1 MERDILSAQFIAGLQ
16 GLGLLRTWP
25 FLDADS
31 ASLRLAELE
40 AVSAE
45 RSHESLDVRDT
56 ASGYEAWSATYD
68 VRVNPLLMAEQPA
81 IRAVIETIPR
91 GRALDAG
98 CGTGRL
104 TRLLA
109 DAGHDV
115 IGVDTSESMLR
126 RAQATTPG
134 ASFQRASF
142 LDLPFPDESFNIV
155 CCGLALTHTSQLAS
169 AIAELARVLS
179 RDGRLLISDVHPVA
193 VATGAHAFF
202 RLETGARAVVRN
214 ELHWHGE
221 YVEAFA
227 ATGLRVRQCLEPR
240 FSQEVLDAF
249 VSKGSPP
256 ALAHLLGLP
265 YALIWDCV
273 RGTPV

>member
-1 MERDILSAQFIAGLQ
+1 MERDILSAQFIAGLH

-25 FLDADS
+25 FLEAES
-31 ASLRLAELE
+31 ASPCLADLM

-45 RSHESLDVRDT
+45 RSHESLDVRD
-56 ASGYEAWSATYD
+56 AVSGYDAWSATYD
-68 VRVNPLLMAEQPA
+68 VRLNPLLMAEQPA
-81 IRAVIETIPR
+81 IGAVIQSIPP

-109 DAGHDV
+109 DAGHEV

-126 RAQATTPG
+126 RAQASTPN
-134 ASFQRASF
+134 ATFQRASF

-155 CCGLALTHTSQLAS
+155 CCGLALTHTSELAS
-169 AIAELARVLS
+169 AIAELARVLT
-179 RDGRLLISDVHPVA
+179 RGGRLLISDVHPVA

-202 RLETGARAVVRN
+202 RLENGARAVVRN

-227 ATGLRVRQCLEPR
+227 ATGLRIRQCLEPR

-249 VSKGSPP
+249 LSKGSPP

-273 RGTPV
+273 L